1 MLSMLAETTDA
12 VYGGLPWCNRYRF
25 SSERM
30 LECLADSPEKQTMT
44 DSERQACKRIAK
56 AMGLEGRDAGGVQ
69 TWTHPHP
76 TGFAVRR
83 GPCPNFFTEPDAAD
97 ALMRWLR
104 DEKYLVQLVPVA
116 DMPHRGHGVTILRSG
131 AEGTAI
137 AQASHHDWKTALALA
152 ADAAIQEAERVK
164 K

>member
-97 ALMRWLR
+97 ALMRWIESGR
-104 DEKYLVQLVPVA
+104 KIGWSVRVQTQPSGWLVTVCHEIGNYA
-116 DMPHRGHGVTILRSG
+116 RSST
-131 AEGTAI
+131 E
-137 AQASHHDWKTALALA
+137 DWKCALALA
-152 ADAAIQEAERVK
+152 ADAAIQEAERGKADIV
-164 K
+164 